1 MFRYDVWVAAG
12 LIVLSIVLKLSALVA
27 LYFTYDSSHY
37 LRPVDEQK
45 IERTY

>member
-27 LYFTYDSSHY
+27 LYFTYDSSNY
-37 LRPVDEQK
+37 LCPVDEQK
-45 IERTY
+45 IERTH